1 MGFATTRSS
10 SSTAGG
16 NVPIGGYA
24 DVFTS
29 GANFKLVGS
38 VISRAQYPEMS
49 NAYPRSGAI
58 NAVNSGPMPA
68 NQAWLSTAYGAGV
81 HVAVG
86 GSNGNSA
93 AFSDDAK
100 TWYFMQMPV
109 QLSYRTVAFGADLFV
124 AMGTETGSA
133 TTSFATSKD
142 GVNWTARTFQ
152 LPYLVSS
159 LIYSKELSLFIAS
172 CGYSPNSTSPQTTL
186 LTSVDGLVWKP
197 IQVPSKL
204 WTSVASGPKGI
215 AVISTDSTESGSSV
229 CLSSADGITFTQ
241 RAMPPGHW
249 MSVTQ
254 GKGVYVAVG
263 YKQSTSITMPIIATS
278 TDLETWTLRNMPVS
292 STAAGP
298 GCVAF
303 GDSVFVAIWNAIT
316 LVSYDGLVWIQKTSL
331 MSQPPPNQI
340 GYKDGVLIIGYS
352 SSQSTVLNVTLE
364 NLTDSNWMYLSGTAG
379 KYLRVK

>member
-10 SSTAGG
+10 SSTSAG

-38 VISRAQYPEMS
+38 VISRALYPEMS

-58 NAVNSGPMPA
+58 NAVNSGVMPA

-86 GSNGNSA
+86 GSNGNLA
-93 AFSDDAK
+93 AFSEDAK
-100 TWYFMQMPV
+100 TWYLSQLPV
-109 QLSYRTVAFGADLFV
+109 VLSYRTVAFGADLFV
-124 AMGTETGSA
+124 AMGSESGGA
-133 TTSFATSKD
+133 TFSFATSKD
-142 GVNWTARTFQ
+142 GVNWTART
-152 LPYLVSS
+152 LPSLTIVSS
-159 LIYSKELSLFIAS
+159 LIYSKELGLFIAS
-172 CGYSPNSTSPQTTL
+172 CGYSTNSTAPQIL
-186 LTSVDGLVWKP
+186 VLTSVDGLVWKT

-204 WTSVASGPKGI
+204 WTSVASGPKGVV
-215 AVISTDSTESGSSV
+215 VISTDSTESGSSI
-229 CLSSADGITFTQ
+229 CMTSADGLTFTQ
-241 RAMPPGHW
+241 RAMPAGHW

-263 YKQSTSITMPIIATS
+263 YKQSGTTSTPIIATS
-278 TDLETWTLRNMPVS
+278 IDLETWTLRTMPVS
-292 STAAGP
+292 TTAAGP

-316 LVSYDGLVWIQKTSL
+316 LVSYDGLAWIQKTSL